1 MAASSRARRPA
12 TNNSRG
18 DLGFDNMLRS
28 FVLKAAAVVAAFSFA
43 SPAWAQGGPPQA
55 PPVTVAK
62 PIVKEIVEQDE
73 YTGRFDAVEAVELRA
88 RVAGYLEAVR
98 FVDGQI
104 VREGDLLF
112 VIDKR
117 PYQATYQRAQA
128 AVNAAQTRLDF
139 ARLDLER
146 YERLARTGTAP
157 ERQLEQTRQTFQQA
171 QADIAGLRADLETA
185 RLNLGFTEI
194 RSPLT
199 GRIGRKLVSEGNL
212 VAADQT
218 LLATIVSIDPIH
230 FYFDIDERSYIAYT
244 RRVQAG
250 EQQSGRAG
258 AGFNVQA
265 GLLDERDLPRTGR
278 LEFLD
283 NRIDPASGTMRAR
296 AKFENKDGLLTPGLF
311 GRVRVPGS
319 NPYKAVL
326 IPDEA
331 IGSDQD
337 RRYVWVVA
345 ADGAVAIR
353 LIRPGPRID
362 GYRVVRTGLDGSETI
377 VVAGLQRVRPGGRV
391 TPQPVELPP
400 SR

>member
-1 MAASSRARRPA
+1 MAQRLIGAVA
-12 TNNSRG
+12 
-18 DLGFDNMLRS
+18 
-28 FVLKAAAVVAAFSFA
+28 VAAALMVAQAA
-43 SPAWAQGGPPQA
+43 LAPAAMAQGGPPQA

-62 PIVKEIVEQDE
+62 PVVKEIVEQDD
-73 YTGRFDAVEAVELRA
+73 YTGRFEAADAVELRA
-88 RVAGYLEAVR
+88 RVSGYLEAVR
-98 FVDGQI
+98 FRDGQI

-117 PYQATYQRAQA
+117 LYQSTLARTTA

-139 ARLDLER
+139 ARLDFER
-146 YERLARTGTAP
+146 FERLARSGTAP

-171 QADIAGLRADLETA
+171 QADIAALRADQETA

-194 RSPLT
+194 RSPLS

-212 VAADQT
+212 VTADQT
-218 LLATIVSIDPIH
+218 LLATVVSIDPI
-230 FYFDIDERSYIAYT
+230 YLNFDIDERSYIAYT

-258 AGFNVQA
+258 AGFDVRA
-265 GLLDERDLPRTGR
+265 GLLDERDMPRIGR

-296 AKFENKDGLLTPGLF
+296 ATFPNKDGLLTPGLF
-311 GRVRVPGS
+311 GRVQVPGS

-326 IPDEA
+326 IPEEA
-331 IGSDQD
+331 IGADQD
-337 RRYVWVVA
+337 RRFVWVVA
-345 ADGAVAIR
+345 DDGTVAIR

-362 GYRVVRTGLDGSETI
+362 GYRIVRTGLDGSERI
-377 VVAGLQRVRPGGRV
+377 VVVGLQRVRPGGRV
-391 TPQPVELPP
+391 TAQTIELPL

>member
-1 MAASSRARRPA
+1 MRKFSGVGALAIAA
-12 TNNSRG
+12 T
-18 DLGFDNMLRS
+18 
-28 FVLKAAAVVAAFSFA
+28 FVWVHAAL
-43 SPAWAQGGPPQA
+43 AQGGPPQA

-73 YTGRFDAVEAVELRA
+73 YTGRFEAADSVELRA
-88 RVAGYLEAVR
+88 RVSGYLEAVR
-98 FVDGQI
+98 FRDGQL
-104 VREGDLLF
+104 VREGELLF
-112 VIDKR
+112 AIDKR
-117 PYQATYQRAQA
+117 LYQATLARTVA

-139 ARLDLER
+139 ARLDFER
-146 YERLARTGTAP
+146 FERLARSGTAP

-171 QADIAGLRADLETA
+171 QADIAALRADQETA
-185 RLNLGFTEI
+185 RLNLSFTEI
-194 RSPLT
+194 RSPLS
-199 GRIGRKLVSEGNL
+199 GRIGRKLVSDGNL
-212 VAADQT
+212 VTADQT
-218 LLATIVSIDPIH
+218 LLAVVVSTDPIY
-230 FYFDIDERSYIAYT
+230 FNFDIDERSYIAYT

-258 AGFNVQA
+258 AGFDVKA

-296 AKFENKDGLLTPGLF
+296 ATFPNKDGLLTPGLF

-331 IGSDQD
+331 IASDQD
-337 RRYVWVVA
+337 RRFVWVVA
-345 ADGAVAIR
+345 DDGSVAVR

-362 GYRVVRTGLDGSETI
+362 GYRVVRTGLDGSERI
-377 VVAGLQRVRPGGRV
+377 VVVGLQRVRPGGRV
-391 TPQPVELPP
+391 TAQTTELPL

>member
-1 MAASSRARRPA
+1 MAQRL
-12 TNNSRG
+12 
-18 DLGFDNMLRS
+18 LGAVAL
-28 FVLKAAAVVAAFSFA
+28 AAAFLWAQTSFA
-43 SPAWAQGGPPQA
+43 PGAFAQGGPPQA

-62 PIVKEIVEQDE
+62 PVVKEIVEQDD
-73 YTGRFDAVEAVELRA
+73 YTGRFEAADAVELRA
-88 RVAGYLEAVR
+88 RVSGYLEAVR
-98 FVDGQI
+98 FRDGQI

-117 PYQATYQRAQA
+117 LYQSTLARTTA

-139 ARLDLER
+139 ARLDFER
-146 YERLARTGTAP
+146 FERLARSGTAP

-171 QADIAGLRADLETA
+171 QADIAALRADQETA

-194 RSPLT
+194 RSPLS

-212 VAADQT
+212 VTADQT
-218 LLATIVSIDPIH
+218 LLATVVSIDPI
-230 FYFDIDERSYIAYT
+230 YLNFDIDERSYIAYT

-258 AGFNVQA
+258 AGFDVRA
-265 GLLDERDLPRTGR
+265 GLLDERDMPRIGR

-296 AKFENKDGLLTPGLF
+296 ATFPNKDGLLTPGLF
-311 GRVRVPGS
+311 GRVQVPGS

-326 IPDEA
+326 IPEEA
-331 IGSDQD
+331 IGADQD
-337 RRYVWVVA
+337 RRFVWVVA
-345 ADGAVAIR
+345 DDGSVAIR

-362 GYRVVRTGLDGSETI
+362 GYRIVRTGLDGSERI
-377 VVAGLQRVRPGGRV
+377 VVVGLQRVRPGGRV
-391 TPQPVELPP
+391 TAQTIELPL

>member
-1 MAASSRARRPA
+1 MAQRLIGAVAIAASLVWAQ
-12 TNNSRG
+12 
-18 DLGFDNMLRS
+18 
-28 FVLKAAAVVAAFSFA
+28 AAL
-43 SPAWAQGGPPQA
+43 AQGGPPQA

-62 PIVKEIVEQDE
+62 PVVKEIVEQDD
-73 YTGRFDAVEAVELRA
+73 YTGRFEAADSVELRA
-88 RVAGYLEAVR
+88 RVSGYLEAVR
-98 FVDGQI
+98 FRDGQI

-117 PYQATYQRAQA
+117 LYQATLARTTA

-139 ARLDLER
+139 ARLDFER
-146 YERLARTGTAP
+146 FERLARSGTAP

-171 QADIAGLRADLETA
+171 QADIAALRADQETA

-194 RSPLT
+194 RSPLN

-212 VAADQT
+212 VTADQT
-218 LLATIVSIDPIH
+218 LLSTIVSIDPI
-230 FYFDIDERSYIAYT
+230 YLNFDIDERSYIAYT

-258 AGFNVQA
+258 AGFDVRA
-265 GLLDERDLPRTGR
+265 GLLDERNMPRVGR

-296 AKFENKDGLLTPGLF
+296 ATFPNNDGLLTPGLF
-311 GRVRVPGS
+311 GRVQVPGS

-326 IPDEA
+326 IPEEA
-331 IGSDQD
+331 IGADQD
-337 RRYVWVVA
+337 RRFVWVVA
-345 ADGAVAIR
+345 DDGSVAIR

-362 GYRVVRTGLDGSETI
+362 GYRIVRTGLDGSERI
-377 VVAGLQRVRPGGRV
+377 VVVGLQRVRPGGRV
-391 TPQPVELPP
+391 TAQTIELPQ

>member
-1 MAASSRARRPA
+1 MAQRLLGAVALAASFMWAQ
-12 TNNSRG
+12 
-18 DLGFDNMLRS
+18 
-28 FVLKAAAVVAAFSFA
+28 AALAPVAF
-43 SPAWAQGGPPQA
+43 AQGGPPQA

-62 PIVKEIVEQDE
+62 PVVKEIVEQDD
-73 YTGRFDAVEAVELRA
+73 YTGRFEAADAVELRA
-88 RVAGYLEAVR
+88 RVSGYLEAVR
-98 FVDGQI
+98 FRDGQI

-117 PYQATYQRAQA
+117 LYQSTLARATA

-139 ARLDLER
+139 ARLDFER
-146 YERLARTGTAP
+146 FERLARSGTAP

-171 QADIAGLRADLETA
+171 QADIAALRADQETA

-194 RSPLT
+194 RSPLS

-212 VAADQT
+212 VSADQT
-218 LLATIVSIDPIH
+218 LLATVVSIDPI
-230 FYFDIDERSYIAYT
+230 YLNFDIDERSYIAYT

-258 AGFNVQA
+258 AGFDVRA
-265 GLLDERDLPRTGR
+265 GLLDERDMPRIGR

-296 AKFENKDGLLTPGLF
+296 ATFPNKDGLLTPGLF
-311 GRVRVPGS
+311 GRVQVPGS

-326 IPDEA
+326 IPEEA
-331 IGSDQD
+331 IGADQD
-337 RRYVWVVA
+337 RRFVWVVA
-345 ADGAVAIR
+345 DDGSVAIR

-362 GYRVVRTGLDGSETI
+362 GYRIVRTGLDGSERI
-377 VVAGLQRVRPGGRV
+377 VVVGLQRVRPGGRV
-391 TPQPVELPP
+391 TAQTIELPL

>member
-1 MAASSRARRPA
+1 MAQRL
-12 TNNSRG
+12 
-18 DLGFDNMLRS
+18 LGAVAL
-28 FVLKAAAVVAAFSFA
+28 AAAFLWAQASFA
-43 SPAWAQGGPPQA
+43 PGAFAQGGPPQA

-62 PIVKEIVEQDE
+62 PVVKEIVEQDD
-73 YTGRFDAVEAVELRA
+73 YTGRFEAADAVELRA
-88 RVAGYLEAVR
+88 RVSGYLEAVR
-98 FVDGQI
+98 FRDGQI

-117 PYQATYQRAQA
+117 LYQSTLARTTA

-139 ARLDLER
+139 ARLDFER
-146 YERLARTGTAP
+146 FERLARSGTAP

-171 QADIAGLRADLETA
+171 QADIAALRADQETA

-194 RSPLT
+194 RSPLS

-212 VAADQT
+212 VTADQT
-218 LLATIVSIDPIH
+218 LLATVVSIDPI
-230 FYFDIDERSYIAYT
+230 YLNFDIDERSYIAYT

-258 AGFNVQA
+258 AGFDVRA
-265 GLLDERDLPRTGR
+265 GLLDERDMPRIGR

-296 AKFENKDGLLTPGLF
+296 ATFPNKDGLLTPGLF
-311 GRVRVPGS
+311 GRVQVPGS

-326 IPDEA
+326 IPGEA
-331 IGSDQD
+331 IGADQD
-337 RRYVWVVA
+337 RRFVWVVA
-345 ADGAVAIR
+345 DDGSVAIR

-362 GYRVVRTGLDGSETI
+362 GYRIVRTGLDGSERI
-377 VVAGLQRVRPGGRV
+377 VVVGLQRVRPGGRV
-391 TPQPVELPP
+391 TAQTIELPL